1 MLFNK
6 GDLLFRLSQPYPHL
20 LWLIIPLLCR
30 VLWTHLMN
38 RSQKALPGSQT
49 ISFQQ
54 SPKRCAA
61 SRNILQFP
69 GWTQHLRAD
78 DKIDPNI
85 KLHCVA
91 IVLSWS
97 VHVIKSE
104 NGLGW
109 KGPFKGHGMQR
120 MGWES
125 TEWQWALQQRG
136 PATTQQTDGARNLH
150 NSSQLRISLWLTKRI
165 DTSHALQQRDKLL
178 APLFW
183 QRRECL
189 PAAAGWQGAMWPRVT

>member
-1 MLFNK
+1 MEHEHYKPEAEMLFNK

-30 VLWTHLMN
+30 VLWTYLMN
-38 RSQKALPGSQT
+38 RSQKAVPGSQT

-54 SPKRCAA
+54 SPKRCAS

-91 IVLSWS
+91 VVLSWS
-97 VHVIKSE
+97 VHVIKPE
-104 NGLGW
+104 NGLEGT
-109 KGPFKGHGMQR
+109 FQR
-120 MGWES
+120 PWSANNG
-125 TEWQWALQQRG
+125 LRKYR
-136 PATTQQTDGARNLH
+136 ATVGITATGSCNYTANRWCKKP
-150 NSSQLRISLWLTKRI
+150 S
-165 DTSHALQQRDKLL
+165 
-178 APLFW
+178 
-183 QRRECL
+183 
-189 PAAAGWQGAMWPRVT
+189 